1 MRRYE
6 TFLIIDPDLSQDQR
20 EPLTGRVEEL
30 IAQMDGFLISTDDWG
45 ERKLAYDIKKKRRGY
60 YVRFDFC
67 GLAPL
72 VNEIERFFRIDD
84 RALKYMTVLL
94 NKDADLEK
102 IKEEKTAKETAAAEK
117 AAKEAA
123 ATETAAPE
131 SAAQETAATDTAA
144 PTETAAEE
152 AAAKETAAKEAAAT
166 ETAAKEAAATE
177 TAAAEKAAKEAAA
190 TETAAAEKTAV
201 ETTAAETPSDPDNA
215 PEEVQEKESA
225 PAEEKA
231 KTGRD
236 VPASEPEDSAPEK
249 TPSSTK
255 EEA

>member
-123 ATETAAPE
+123 ATETAAT
-131 SAAQETAATDTAA
+131 ETAAT
-144 PTETAAEE
+144 
-152 AAAKETAAKEAAAT
+152 ETAAKEAAAT
-166 ETAAKEAAATE
+166 ETAAKEAAATETAAAEKAAATE

-201 ETTAAETPSDPDNA
+201 ETTAAETPSAPDNA